1 MKSLKNKMGDK
12 GFTLL
17 ELVVAVGI
25 LLTLSVVGSVAYQG
39 VLYAQKK
46 ETMRLT
52 ALTVV
57 NKITSNIRD
66 FDPNT
71 NVKTAVEDFNNEV
84 NNGMFNIYT
93 IVDETGCVNVVVE
106 DNNSRIDPVYR
117 TKDKLCNL
125 SEEEI
130 G

>member
-1 MKSLKNKMGDK
+1 MKRLKNRMGDT

-25 LLTLSVVGSVAYQG
+25 LMILSVVGSVAYQG
-39 VLYAQKK
+39 VLHSQKK

-57 NKITSNIRD
+57 NKITSNIMD

-71 NVKTAVEDFNNEV
+71 SVKMAVDDFNNEV
-84 NNGMFNIYT
+84 NNGTFNIYT
-93 IVDETGCVNVVVE
+93 IVDEAGCVNVVVE
-106 DNNSRIDPVYR
+106 DTDNRVDPVYR